1 MSEYQAPMATD
12 PSYDSTPQTASGSPA
27 ELIDAQGLHPDA
39 PRMGSPIKW
48 MALAVLTFVVLTG
61 MTLWGKEKISIK
73 ATVTIPELSE
83 AGQRGRQLFAVS
95 CQECHGV
102 DGAGGTRTGPPLIHP
117 MYRENLFPD
126 YVFSKVIREGK
137 REKNWRFGPMK
148 ALENL
153 DEQQVEDVIVFVR
166 AAQIASGID

>member
-1 MSEYQAPMATD
+1 MATEHPND
-12 PSYDSTPQTASGSPA
+12 SAPSSQM
-27 ELIDAQGLHPDA
+27 DAQGLHPDA

-48 MALAVLTFVVLTG
+48 MGLAALTFVVLTT

-83 AGQRGRQLFAVS
+83 SGLRGRQVFATA
-95 CQECHGV
+95 CQECHGT

-126 YVFSKVIREGK
+126 YVFNKVIREGK
-137 REKNWRFGPMK
+137 REKNWRFGPMAPVK
-148 ALENL
+148 NL
-153 DEQQVEDVIVFVR
+153 TDQQVKDVMVFVR